1 MKFAARAIAI
11 VVMGS
16 FLLSSGF
23 AEDAAKASNDSVK
36 HEASDANASVN
47 ATVAPEAAVPVPP
60 QTKKASASS
69 SGEETPKGEVF
80 AGYSYI
86 RFNVDSHLL
95 QHNFNEHGGIASIAG
110 NVNHWFGLV
119 GDFGFYRISDHPA
132 GTSAHMFTYL
142 FGPRFSHRGERWTP
156 FMHTLFGAA
165 RLTQDPNAGILGPN
179 PVGVSSNA
187 FAMAFGGGADFKITK
202 HVAWRVFQTEFL
214 VTRFADGADSMQDN
228 FRASTGVVFRFG
240 GGPPPPPPNHPPVV
254 TASANPPRFLPA
266 PATA

>member
-1 MKFAARAIAI
+1 MEVRMKFAARAIAI

-36 HEASDANASVN
+36 HEASDVNASVN

-132 GTSAHMFTYL
+132 GTSAHISPIAEKDGRHL
-142 FGPRFSHRGERWTP
+142 CTP
-156 FMHTLFGAA
+156 CSA
-165 RLTQDPNAGILGPN
+165 R
-179 PVGVSSNA
+179 
-187 FAMAFGGGADFKITK
+187 
-202 HVAWRVFQTEFL
+202 
-214 VTRFADGADSMQDN
+214 
-228 FRASTGVVFRFG
+228 
-240 GGPPPPPPNHPPVV
+240 
-254 TASANPPRFLPA
+254 PA
-266 PATA
+266 